1 MRVSESEGVR
11 LRLTL
16 TARGAVHIER
26 MLAHLLSSPNAMMSW
41 SKHWRMVVFL
51 STMSSMSLSCGFGG
65 YSWNCRLICGGG
77 GGGTVEWGWR
87 WGWGTVQWG
96 WGWGDSGVGV
106 EVGVGDS
113 AVGVGVG
120 GQCSGGLR
128 VGELLTVVPLRSLG
142 ACPPQAPSSTL
153 GPRPLWQG
161 CGLCAEEDPTP
172 GTRHQSVD
180 DHHLRKTSYDVTRC
194 HVVHHVT
201 SYEIMWFIMQCN
213 IWYVISGDTVHCVMS
228 CDSHVMSCTTTCDV
242 MQYIM

>member
-1 MRVSESEGVR
+1 MHASSLTFKSQCNDELVQALANCGLLVYNELNEFVLRFWRV
-11 LRLTL
+11 
-16 TARGAVHIER
+16 
-26 MLAHLLSSPNAMMSW
+26 LLELQAD
-41 SKHWRMVVFL
+41 L
-51 STMSSMSLSCGFGG
+51 
-65 YSWNCRLICGGG
+65 
-77 GGGTVEWGWR
+77 
-87 WGWGTVQWG
+87 WG

-106 EVGVGDS
+106 EAGVGDS
-113 AVGVGVG
+113 AVGVG

-142 ACPPQAPSSTL
+142 ASPPQAPSSTL

-161 CGLCAEEDPTP
+161 CGLRAEEDPTP

-213 IWYVISGDTVHCVMS
+213 IWYVISGDTVHCVLS
-228 CDSHVMSCTTTCDV
+228 CDSDVMSCTTTCDV
-242 MQYIM
+242 MHYNM